1 MEGNQVRGAEKSE
14 RLPNW
19 AIGLIVVIVTVV
31 ASYFAYTKE
40 LPWHDGYTVKAVF
53 SSAQNVRT
61 DSPVRIAGVNVGKV
75 TGVEPLTSDSPE
87 FQADSSGQV
96 PNLDSPPGQQA
107 AVVTM
112 EITDEGRPI
121 HQDATFTLRPR
132 LFLEGNMFVDLK
144 PGSPES
150 PEADDNYTF
159 PQNQTAYSVQ
169 LDQVLTTLQADVRSD
184 LQTFLDQFGNALIKY
199 NGAQGFRDLYA
210 NSAGAYRYTAEV
222 NDAYL
227 GTEPHDLS
235 RLIKNL
241 DVVVRAF
248 GKNES
253 QLKGLVT
260 NFRTVSGSFAAQ
272 DQALEQAVAELP
284 AVLDAAKPAFANLNA
299 SFPPLRA
306 FAREALPGVRSTNP
320 MIEAST
326 PFIEQLRLLMSED
339 ELRGLTHDLKPT
351 IPDLAKLA
359 HETIPFLDQTRALS
373 SCFNEV
379 VIPWANS
386 TVDPQNPA
394 YPSNLAPSGTV
405 SEETGYGLLGIAGES
420 QGGDANGQT
429 IRVEAGGG
437 PNTVVAPGSGTGFGE
452 ASASIA
458 PSQVLGSMPKVF
470 PAHGNSSTAD
480 SVKPRFAPNSPCEKQ
495 EPPDLGAAG
504 GAPPAGQQPLSS
516 AKSMQQLQDAVANL
530 DPTTKSQLQQVA
542 GLSSKQ
548 NPSAADVKK
557 LTQLQA
563 ELAKAFQSGGGN

>member
-1 MEGNQVRGAEKSE
+1 VRGAGESH

-19 AIGLIVVIVTVV
+19 AIGLIAVIVTVV
-31 ASYFAYTKE
+31 ASYFAYTKQ

-61 DSPVRIAGVNVGKV
+61 NSPVRIAGVNVGEVKD
-75 TGVEPLTSDSPE
+75 VEPLTTESPE
-87 FQADSSGQV
+87 FQASSGGEI
-96 PNLDSPPGQQA
+96 NLDSPPGQQA

-121 HQDATFTLRPR
+121 HEDATFKLRPR
-132 LFLEGNMFVDLK
+132 LFLEGNMFVDVT
-144 PGSPES
+144 PGTPEA
-150 PEADDNYTF
+150 PEADDGYTF
-159 PQNQTAYSVQ
+159 PQNQTSYSVQ
-169 LDQVLTTLQADVRSD
+169 LDQVLTTLQVDVRSD

-199 NGAQGFRDLYA
+199 NGAEAFRELYG

-235 RLIKNL
+235 RLVKNL

-260 NFRTVSGSFAAQ
+260 NFRTVTGSFAAQ

-306 FAREALPGVRSTNP
+306 FSREALPGVRSTNP
-320 MIEAST
+320 MIDAST
-326 PFIEQLRLLMSED
+326 PFIEQLRLLMSKD
-339 ELRGLTHDLKPT
+339 ELRGLTHDLRPT

-359 HETIPFLDQTRALS
+359 HETIPFLDETRALS

-379 VIPWANS
+379 IIPWANS
-386 TVDPQNPA
+386 TVDPQSGSYPA
-394 YPSNLAPSGTV
+394 NLEPSGTV
-405 SEETGYGLLGIAGES
+405 AEETGYGLLGIGGES

-437 PNTVVAPGSGTGFGE
+437 PNTIVAPGSGTEFGE

-458 PSQVLGSMPKVF
+458 PGQVLGSMPKVF
-470 PAHGNSSTAD
+470 PAHGNSSNAD
-480 SVKPRFAPNSPCEKQ
+480 SVKPPFVPSSPCEKQ
-495 EPPDLGAAG
+495 EPPDLGALG

-516 AKSMQQLQDAVANL
+516 PKSSQQLQDFADSL
-530 DPTTKSQLQQVA
+530 DQGTKA
-542 GLSSKQ
+542 GIKEFSALRAKK
-548 NPSAADVKK
+548 NPSAADVKRITE
-557 LTQLQA
+557 LQTQLSNA
-563 ELAKAFQSGGGN
+563 LQSGGGG